1 MRMSRGRVLFALV
14 AVVVVA
20 GAWVP
25 AIVAHHYA
33 AGPGGAEVDRARV
46 DQGWRFLI
54 DAVRESRG
62 ARLGDGAA
70 ALQHAQTIWSRPS
83 GRAETVD
90 LTYMDGPFAVPV
102 PPGGTAPPTARHV
115 AVPRSPFGWVVWGHV
130 RGGPRQMIGLL
141 DYHSGVVVWDVRPR
155 LRARS
160 GMNGGRR

>member
-1 MRMSRGRVLFALV
+1 MLKSRGRVLFALV

-46 DQGWRFLI
+46 DQGWRFLT

-70 ALQHAQTIWSRPS
+70 ALQHARTIWSRPS
-83 GRAETVD
+83 GRAEAVD

-102 PPGGTAPPTARHV
+102 PAGGTVPPAARRV
-115 AVPRSPFGWVVWGHV
+115 ATPRSPFGWVVWGRV

-141 DYHSGVVVWDVRPR
+141 DYHSGVVAWDIRPR
-155 LRARS
+155 LRS
-160 GMNGGRR
+160 GGRR